1 MHVAEY
7 SMRRFGKLL
16 DLRNG
21 LEDLGR
27 AIDVTE
33 ILGKGLDLLD
43 SLEATLHGILEDR
56 GQDREI
62 ERVEL
67 DDPQRAEPGEA
78 WGVDAVWETDSQ
90 LLPGGES
97 LPHGFV
103 DGDAGGLLDA
113 DDPLFLMVGHDLAEF
128 VILVQIDDRG
138 RNEGVGGAKYGG
150 T

>member
-1 MHVAEY
+1 
-7 SMRRFGKLL
+7 MRRFGKLL
-16 DLRNG
+16 NLRNG
-21 LEDLGR
+21 LEALGGT
-27 AIDVTE
+27 IDVTE

-90 LLPGGES
+90 LLPGLS
-97 LPHGFV
+97 LIH
-103 DGDAGGLLDA
+103 
-113 DDPLFLMVGHDLAEF
+113 
-128 VILVQIDDRG
+128 I
-138 RNEGVGGAKYGG
+138 
-150 T
+150 